1 MKNLI
6 KNNGI
11 ILAFLFTQL
20 LLFCLAL
27 QNDSIIGNNYNIN
40 KALIF
45 HFFIVLLVLFGYSI
59 KKIIVINYSNIV
71 NSNNDCR
78 LKKGFF
84 IFCLVLIIIGLLT
97 SILTVGSIISPQE
110 YLTQLASKDEGI
122 AEIRQQAGDGGL
134 GGIFKM
140 LNYCPLAIYLITSS
154 YLNFFNFKKNDIKKV
169 KEINAISLGASLIKV
184 LFSLDRLTILA
195 ILLVQIYTN
204 VIKKKLGLKFLIV
217 VSCILTLGGFVTA
230 SRMSDSGLLDFL
242 VVYCKLSL
250 VNFQMVIDNQAD
262 FSYGFQTLLSPFSF
276 IAKFFGIALDIPSP
290 NVWVWNPAQ
299 YFNSYLFMDYGYLS
313 FFLYPLI
320 GYFINYVEIKKRR
333 GCEFYT
339 SFYFVLMFT
348 ITTFI
353 SVPFLRGMEFWV
365 LILIC
370 IMLSKFIVVV
380 ELTNAESV

>member
-27 QNDSIIGNNYNIN
+27 QDDSIIGNNYNIN

-154 YLNFFNFKKNDIKKV
+154 YLNFFNFEKNDIKKV
-169 KEINAISLGASLIKV
+169 KKINAISLGASLIKV

-204 VIKKKLGLKFLIV
+204 VIKKKLSLKFLIV

-299 YFNSYLFMDYGYLS
+299 YFNSYLFMDFSYLS

-380 ELTNAESV
+380 KLTNAESV